1 MDHYYVHLTIYG
13 TAIKRSHLDGLV
25 DLVVLAVD
33 DEADA
38 VRRLAERVQR
48 VRVRHRPQVLAHH
61 LQNLKKKSNA
71 AESQG

>member
-1 MDHYYVHLTIYG
+1 MVLR
-13 TAIKRSHLDGLV
+13 KSHLDGLV

-38 VRRLAERVQR
+38 VRRLAERMQR

-61 LQNLKKKSNA
+61 LQNL
-71 AESQG
+71 Q

>member
-1 MDHYYVHLTIYG
+1 MISR
-13 TAIKRSHLDGLV
+13 KSHLDGLV

-61 LQNLKKKSNA
+61 LQNLKTKSNA